1 MKKEYI
7 SPDIS
12 VIGLA
17 TGDIMNLSV
26 NSVSGDIGENP
37 DGNVFFED

>member
-7 SPDIS
+7 SPAIA

-17 TGDIMNLSV
+17 TGDIMNFSV
-26 NSVSGDIGENP
+26 NPTAADIGENP
-37 DGNVFFED
+37 DGNVFFMD